1 VNRFPQFAGK
11 LPGKKMGAGTNAQK
25 YPLVKLNSKST
36 GVLTFENGLVGNL
49 NPAFVEERRKAL
61 EMYLRYSSVRRP
73 VVGLF

>member
-1 VNRFPQFAGK
+1 
-11 LPGKKMGAGTNAQK
+11 MGAGTNSQE
-25 YPLVKLNSKST
+25 YPLVKSLCSENT
-36 GVLTFENGLVGNL
+36 RGLTFENGLLGNL